1 MKVNNDDDGDNNN
14 NNNNVKNKGSDRFI
28 ELILCSKISIF

>member
-14 NNNNVKNKGSDRFI
+14 NNVKNTDSGRFI